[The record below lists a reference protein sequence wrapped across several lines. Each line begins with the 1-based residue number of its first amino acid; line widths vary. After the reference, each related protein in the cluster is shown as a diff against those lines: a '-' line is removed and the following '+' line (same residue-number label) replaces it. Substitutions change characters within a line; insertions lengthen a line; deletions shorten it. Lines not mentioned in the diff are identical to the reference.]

1 MYLAETENRIDFL
14 AGLGLGGMKLE
25 PQMEKGKGNGFGRGN
40 VKREN

>member
-1 MYLAETENRIDFL
+1 MYLAEMENRINFI

-40 VKREN
+40 VKRET